1 MASGGIW
8 ASRPLAKNP
17 YYSGPVS
24 DHFDG
29 RVFFNPDGIPPAKF
43 ADLMRWQFNGQRA
56 KWPATYDS
64 PFHGARPVSSLDVS
78 RTEITHVGHAT
89 FLIRTNGLNIVTDPV
104 WSERASPVGFAGP
117 KRINPPAIAFDDLPK
132 IDIVLVT
139 HNHYDHLDIASLKRL
154 VSDHDPV
161 ILTPIGNDVLIRNAI
176 PAASP
181 PCRPCSRPQN
191 LAATVFGTSRN
202 AIASI

>member
-117 KRINPPAIAFDDLPK
+117 KRINPPTIAK
-132 IDIVLVT
+132 
-139 HNHYDHLDIASLKRL
+139 
-154 VSDHDPV
+154 
-161 ILTPIGNDVLIRNAI
+161 
-176 PAASP
+176 
-181 PCRPCSRPQN
+181 SR
-191 LAATVFGTSRN
+191 
-202 AIASI
+202 